1 MCTSEA
7 YMLRHFVELSSA
19 GKPAGGRGMVVPP
32 PRRPL
37 PHCDATAKYINTAS
51 AIIICHGSQKC
62 YVCMM
67 EGSTAYESLMDP
79 LSMYFFCNR
88 MSCYRTNETSWIVL
102 WGHSAVHRIV
112 RAIRGASGG
121 RIGSLFQIRF
131 QMGRGTVFV
140 GE

>member
-62 YVCMM
+62 YVCMYVVLCRPRKY
-67 EGSTAYESLMDP
+67 EGGRL
-79 LSMYFFCNR
+79 
-88 MSCYRTNETSWIVL
+88 
-102 WGHSAVHRIV
+102 HRIEKP
-112 RAIRGASGG
+112 RNP
-121 RIGSLFQIRF
+121 RF
-131 QMGRGTVFV
+131 LIDIDNVFV
-140 GE
+140 DDCTGGVFTCVLQWSRLHQWF